1 MLDVGRR
8 HGCRVPLARQGYTG
22 RVRAPTS
29 VLAANLRGDAR
40 VRVAAAGDVHCSPDN
55 RDAVLTA
62 FDAIEGAADVVLL
75 AGDLT
80 THGEPEQA
88 EVLAEA
94 CRGMDTPVVAVLGN
108 HDYHANRAD
117 EVTEVLRGAG
127 IQMLE
132 RSHTTLGGCGI
143 GVAGAKGFVGGFRG
157 LGLPDFGEPSLRAIY
172 AETTAEVEALGAGLH
187 EIALCPFRIA
197 LLHYAPVAD
206 TLQGEPHE
214 IWTFLGSD
222 RLAAP
227 ILEHRPDLV
236 LHGHAHAG
244 TLQADL
250 DGVPV
255 FNVSVP
261 VMGQD
266 FWIFEMSGAA
276 QSATTIH

>member
-1 MLDVGRR
+1 V
-8 HGCRVPLARQGYTG
+8 V
-22 RVRAPTS
+22 VKAPTS

-40 VRVAAAGDVHCSPDN
+40 VKIAAAGDVHCAPEN

-62 FDAIEGAADVVLL
+62 FDAIDGAADVVLL

-88 EVLAEA
+88 EILAEA
-94 CRGMDTPVVAVLGN
+94 CRGMGTPVVAVLGN
-108 HDYHANRAD
+108 HDLHANRAD
-117 EVTEVLRGAG
+117 EVTDVLTGAG
-127 IQMLE
+127 IQVLE
-132 RSHTTLGGCGI
+132 RSHTTLAGCGI
-143 GVAGAKGFVGGFRG
+143 GIAGTKGFVGGFRG

-172 AETTAEVEALGAGLH
+172 AETTEEVNALSAGLH

-206 TLQGEPHE
+206 TLHGEPPE

-236 LHGHAHAG
+236 LHGHAHSG
-244 TLQADL
+244 RLQAEL

-261 VMGQD
+261 VMRQD
-266 FWIFEMSGAA
+266 FWMFELSGAA
-276 QSATTIH
+276 QAATAIH

>member
-1 MLDVGRR
+1 VK
-8 HGCRVPLARQGYTG
+8 
-22 RVRAPTS
+22 APTS

-40 VRVAAAGDVHCSPDN
+40 VRVAAAGDVHCAPEN

-62 FDAIEGAADVVLL
+62 FEAIEGAADVVLL

-94 CRGMDTPVVAVLGN
+94 CGGMETPVVAVLGN

-117 EVTEVLRGAG
+117 ELTEILRGAG
-127 IQMLE
+127 IQVLE
-132 RSHTTLGGCGI
+132 RTHTMLSGCGV
-143 GVAGAKGFVGGFRG
+143 GVAGTKGFVGGFRG
-157 LGLPDFGEPSLRAIY
+157 LGLPDFGEPSLRSIY
-172 AETTAEVEALGAGLH
+172 AETTAEVEALSRGLR

-197 LLHYAPVAD
+197 LLHYAPVAE
-206 TLQGEPHE
+206 TLQGEPPE

-244 TLQADL
+244 RLQADL

-255 FNVSVP
+255 YNVSVP

-266 FWIFEMSGAA
+266 FWIFELSGVSQAA
-276 QSATTIH
+276 SAVH

>member
-1 MLDVGRR
+1 VK
-8 HGCRVPLARQGYTG
+8 
-22 RVRAPTS
+22 APTS

-40 VRVAAAGDVHCSPDN
+40 VRVAAAGDVHCAPETS
-55 RDAVLTA
+55 DAVLTA
-62 FDAIEGAADVVLL
+62 FDAIDCEADVVLL

-80 THGEPEQA
+80 TQGEPEQA

-108 HDYHANRAD
+108 HDLHAGRAD
-117 EVTEVLRGAG
+117 ELTKVLRDAG
-127 IQMLE
+127 IVVLD
-132 RSHTTLGGCGI
+132 RSHTILGECGI
-143 GVAGAKGFVGGFRG
+143 GIAGTKGFVGGFRG

-172 AETTAEVEALGAGLH
+172 SETTAEVDALSDGLH

-197 LLHYAPVAD
+197 LLHYAPVPE
-206 TLQGEPHE
+206 TLHGEPPE

-244 TLQADL
+244 RLKAEL

-255 FNVSVP
+255 YNVSVP

-266 FWIFEMSGAA
+266 FWLFELSAAA
-276 QSATTIH
+276 QAATAIH

>member
-1 MLDVGRR
+1 VKG
-8 HGCRVPLARQGYTG
+8 
-22 RVRAPTS
+22 PTS

-40 VRVAAAGDVHCSPDN
+40 VRIAAAGDVHCAPEN
-55 RDAVLTA
+55 RDAVMTA
-62 FDAIEGAADVVLL
+62 FDAIEGQADAVLL

-94 CRGMDTPVVAVLGN
+94 CRGMETPVVAVLGN
-108 HDYHANRAD
+108 HDLHAERAD
-117 EVTEVLRGAG
+117 ELVGVLTDAG
-127 IQMLE
+127 IQVLE
-132 RSHTTLGGCGI
+132 RAHTTLRGCGI

-157 LGLPDFGEPSLRAIY
+157 LGLPDFGEPSLRRVY
-172 AETTAEVEALGAGLH
+172 AETTEEVEALSAGLR

-197 LLHYAPVAD
+197 LLHYAPVPD
-206 TLQGEPHE
+206 TLQGEPPE

-244 TLQADL
+244 RLKSDV

-255 FNVSVP
+255 YNVSVP

-266 FWIFEMSGAA
+266 FWLFELSGATQA
-276 QSATTIH
+276 ASAIH

>member
-1 MLDVGRR
+1 VK
-8 HGCRVPLARQGYTG
+8 
-22 RVRAPTS
+22 APTS

-40 VRVAAAGDVHCSPDN
+40 VRIAAAGDVHCDREN

-62 FDAIEGAADVVLL
+62 FDAIEGTADAVLL

-80 THGEPEQA
+80 TTGEPEQA

-94 CRGMDTPVVAVLGN
+94 VRGMETPVVAVLGN
-108 HDYHANRAD
+108 HDLHAGRGD
-117 EVTEVLRGAG
+117 EVTQVLSGAG
-127 IQMLE
+127 IQVLD
-132 RSHTTLGGCGI
+132 RSHTTLRACGMGI
-143 GVAGAKGFVGGFRG
+143 AGAKGFVGGFRG
-157 LGLPDFGEPSLRAIY
+157 LGLPDFGEPSLRALY
-172 AETTAEVEALGAGLH
+172 AETTGEVEALGAGLH

-197 LLHYAPVAD
+197 LLHYAPVTE
-206 TLQGEPHE
+206 TLQGEPPE

-244 TLQADL
+244 RLQADL

-255 FNVSVP
+255 YNVSVP

-266 FWIFEMSGAA
+266 FWLFELSGATQA
-276 QSATTIH
+276 ATAIH

>member
-1 MLDVGRR
+1 VK
-8 HGCRVPLARQGYTG
+8 
-22 RVRAPTS
+22 APTS
-29 VLAANLRGDAR
+29 VLAANLRGDAC
-40 VRVAAAGDVHCSPDN
+40 VRIAAAGDVHCSSEN

-62 FDAIEGAADVVLL
+62 FDAIDGAADLVLL

-80 THGEPEQA
+80 THGEPEQG

-94 CRGMDTPVVAVLGN
+94 CRGMETPVVAVLGN
-108 HDYHANRAD
+108 HDLHAGRATELVQVLTD
-117 EVTEVLRGAG
+117 AGIEVLD
-127 IQMLE
+127 
-132 RSHTTLGGCGI
+132 RSHTTVGESPCRV
-143 GVAGAKGFVGGFRG
+143 GVAGARGFVGGFKG

-172 AETTAEVEALGAGLH
+172 AETTAEVDALSAGLH

-206 TLQGEPHE
+206 TLEGEPPE

-244 TLQADL
+244 RLQGSL

-255 FNVSVP
+255 YNVSVP

-266 FWIFEMSGAA
+266 FWIFELSGVAQAA
-276 QSATTIH
+276 TAIH